1 MDINIKYIR
10 ALHYL
15 APKKDSRKHLIS
27 VHVKAGNGKIY
38 YEATNGHVLGQI
50 VDDYDGEPFELLI
63 PVEVAKQLKP
73 ARHGMGTLVQ
83 SGDTWIIDDSS
94 GSQRVFKSVEGVYP
108 DIKTTFS
115 RLIGTDAPS
124 GIAAQFDVEL
134 LSNLAKVNKALG
146 AKYPG
151 LIKLH
156 HNGPNNGARVEL
168 SYPAFTGIIMPI
180 RL

>member
-1 MDINIKYIR
+1 MDINIKYIH

-15 APKKDSRKHLIS
+15 APKKDPRKYLIS
-27 VHVKAGNGKIY
+27 VHVKASEGKIL
-38 YEATNGHVLGQI
+38 YEATDGHVIGRI

-73 ARHGMGTLVQ
+73 VMHGMGTLTQ
-83 SGDTWIIDDSS
+83 SGDTWIIDDLS

-108 DIKTTFS
+108 DIKDTFS

-124 GIAAQFDVEL
+124 GIAAQFDVDL
-134 LSNLAKVNKALG
+134 LVNLAKVNKALG

-151 LIKLH
+151 QIKLH
-156 HNGPNNGARVEL
+156 HNGPENAARVEL
-168 SYPAFTGIIMPI
+168 SDPAFTGIIMPV